1 MDVAHRNGRVACP
14 AVAGVPETLDEL
26 DVRWLSEALGFEVD
40 YVRSEPLAAGVGV
53 LSEVS
58 RLHLEGD
65 EAPETVIVKLAS
77 LDGDQRRYAA
87 TFGLYER
94 EVRFYEQLARDVDV
108 RVPQALHAEV
118 VEEGARFVLVLEEV
132 QGGRSVDQL
141 QGCSVADA
149 EAVVDAI
156 STLHGRW
163 WGRGRLD
170 ELGWL
175 PGAVDAESTT
185 YIRTAPELVASLRAR
200 HELDD
205 AAQPWLDALVD
216 GKYEA
221 LLARWA
227 SSGALTLCHH
237 DLRFENLLF
246 DVGAASVCLL
256 DWQRVQHNLGV
267 IDLASFLGQHVPT
280 EFRRLHQEA
289 LVRRYHDAIVDRGAT
304 DYPFERCW
312 DDFRAAM
319 LRHVA
324 RAPGLAVVDGRNERG
339 RALLDSIIVRG
350 WQSAVDLDAGSVLAE
365 LG

>member
-1 MDVAHRNGRVACP
+1 MAD
-14 AVAGVPETLDEL
+14 VPETLDDL

-77 LDGDQRRYAA
+77 LDDEQRRYAA

-94 EVRFYEQLARDVDV
+94 EVRFYEHLSGDLDV
-108 RVPQALHAEV
+108 RVPQAFHAELDDD
-118 VEEGARFVLVLEEV
+118 GTRFVLALEEV
-132 QGGRSVDQL
+132 LGGRSVDQL
-141 QGCSVADA
+141 DGCSVADA
-149 EAVVDAI
+149 EVVIDAI
-156 STLHGRW
+156 SSLHGRW

-175 PGAVDAESTT
+175 PGAFDAESTT
-185 YIRTAPELVASLRAR
+185 YIRTAPDLVGPLRQR
-200 HELDD
+200 HDLDD

-237 DLRFENLLF
+237 DLRFENLLC
-246 DVGAASVCLL
+246 DVGASPVCFL
-256 DWQRVQHNLGV
+256 DWQRVQRNLGIV
-267 IDLASFLGQHVPT
+267 DLAAFLGQHVPT

-289 LVRRYHDAIVDRGAT
+289 LVRRYHDSIVDRGAT

-339 RALLDSIIVRG
+339 RALLDSMIQRG

>member
-1 MDVAHRNGRVACP
+1 M
-14 AVAGVPETLDEL
+14 
-26 DVRWLSEALGFEVD
+26 
-40 YVRSEPLAAGVGV
+40 GV

-77 LDGDQRRYAA
+77 RDEDQRRYAA

-94 EVRFYEQLARDVDV
+94 EVRFHEQLAGDLDV
-108 RVPQALHAEV
+108 RVPQALHAELDDD
-118 VEEGARFVLVLEEV
+118 GARFVLVLEEV
-132 QGGRSVDQL
+132 LGGRSVDQL
-141 QGCSVADA
+141 EGCTVADA
-149 EAVVDAI
+149 EAVIDAI
-156 STLHGRW
+156 SSLHGRW

-170 ELGWL
+170 ELRWL
-175 PGAVDAESTT
+175 PGVVDAESTA
-185 YIRTAPELVASLRAR
+185 YIRSAPDLVEPFRRR

-216 GKYEA
+216 GRYEA

-227 SSGALTLCHH
+227 ASGALTLCHH
-237 DLRFENLLF
+237 DLRFDNLLF

-256 DWQRVQHNLGV
+256 DWQRLQRNVGV
-267 IDLASFLGQHVPT
+267 LDLASFLGQHVPT

-324 RAPGLAVVDGRNERG
+324 RAPGLAVVDGRDERG
-339 RALLDSIIVRG
+339 KALLDSMIVRG
-350 WQSAVDLDAGSVLAE
+350 WQSAVDLDAGSVLTE
-365 LG
+365 LD